1 MDGIL
6 IIAAI
11 ALLILVPT
19 FMTLEV
25 DEFAG
30 KFFKSLKH
38 NYDSN
43 SHSTF

>member
-11 ALLILVPT
+11 AVLIIVPT
-19 FMTLEV
+19 FMSIEV

-30 KFFKSLKH
+30 KIFKSLKH